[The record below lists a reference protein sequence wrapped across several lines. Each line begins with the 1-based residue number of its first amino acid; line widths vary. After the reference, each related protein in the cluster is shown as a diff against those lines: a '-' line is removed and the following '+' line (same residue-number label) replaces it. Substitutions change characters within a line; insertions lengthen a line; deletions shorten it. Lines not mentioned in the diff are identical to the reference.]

1 MHFCIFFAGK
11 QLCGYEL
18 KDESDR
24 NGGGLGN
31 EPSQLNPLKVVRVP
45 STEEGKSLRSST

>member
-24 NGGGLGN
+24 NGGGSR
-31 EPSQLNPLKVVRVP
+31 E
-45 STEEGKSLRSST
+45 

>member
-24 NGGGLGN
+24 NGGSR
-31 EPSQLNPLKVVRVP
+31 E
-45 STEEGKSLRSST
+45 